1 MENKILFPGV
11 KDGGTFE
18 VGGIEFIK
26 FPDENGV
33 TPVVAKELQ
42 FYSDFGENNNLA
54 ESKILR
60 RLQEEWLPKVA
71 EVIGEENLCQ
81 IHTDLT
87 TLDGLKP
94 YPELESMVSLP
105 TLDFYRKHVEIF
117 DRYKQDNWWWLATPE
132 SAQPHDTPRWVLC
145 VSPSGLIIRDYYFD
159 IVSGVRPFL
168 ALKSSIF
175 GSFEK

>member
-1 MENKILFPGV
+1 MESKCLFPGV
-11 KDGGTFE
+11 KDGE
-18 VGGIEFIK
+18 VFQLGGIEFIK

-33 TPVVAKELQ
+33 TPVVPKDIQ
-42 FYSDFGENNNLA
+42 FFSAFGENNNLA

-71 EVIGEENLCQ
+71 EAIGEENLCQ

-94 YPELESMVSLP
+94 YPELESQVSLP
-105 TLDFYRKHVEIF
+105 TLEFYRKHVEIF
-117 DRYKQDNWWWLATPE
+117 DRYKPDNWWWLATPE
-132 SAQPHDTPRWVLC
+132 SAQPHDAPRWILC
-145 VSPSGLIIRDYYFD
+145 VAPSGF
-159 IVSGVRPFL
+159 VSFNIGVRGVRPFL

-175 GSFEK
+175 KSSEE